1 MNTIFSA
8 PHLSIN
14 TDVSLIQ
21 ADWQHFAEYHQRH
34 YGLAIEYLKSS
45 IQKANPRYYRNN
57 VMEVA
62 VSEVGFY
69 SQAVHFP
76 AAFYGDTVPVE
87 LEPIQAN
94 QIDALAW
101 EAVTLYRNGD
111 VQSLTAIYSE
121 YDRSDVF
128 FGYRVQQMDKK
139 ELYELG
145 SLRNAQPVHLRVII
159 DCQQENDVFGLQ
171 QGTLIYQRTSEG
183 QHILLRAPAPISTS
197 QAMPQTMPLNLLQ
210 GFRD

>member
-1 MNTIFSA
+1 MNQSAFS
-8 PHLSIN
+8 PQLSIN
-14 TDVSLIQ
+14 TDASLIQ

-76 AAFYGDTVPVE
+76 AAFYGDTAPVT

-128 FGYRVQQMDKK
+128 FGYRVQQIGQK

-159 DCQQENDVFGLQ
+159 DSPQASDVFGLQ

-183 QHILLRAPAPISTS
+183 QHILLRAPAAVTS
-197 QAMPQTMPLNLLQ
+197 QQAQSMPLNLLH